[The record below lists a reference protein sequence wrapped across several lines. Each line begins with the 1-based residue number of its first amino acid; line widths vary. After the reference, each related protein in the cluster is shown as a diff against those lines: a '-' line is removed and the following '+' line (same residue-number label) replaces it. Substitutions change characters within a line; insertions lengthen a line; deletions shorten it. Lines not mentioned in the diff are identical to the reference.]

1 MYDDTE
7 HCSLNSLDTATF
19 VDEIFVALKSRS
31 YISRATDKASIKLEQ
46 PTLAPQPVPIQSIVG
61 TSTSEY
67 LPHPSR
73 ALNNPPPNAPT
84 GPAATRG
91 LVAQHRLPDRP
102 TGASLAPYAQH
113 DQSHSSRKRKLK
125 ERDTIQSHD
134 GHDTY
139 SSRNTG
145 SDRPSKQTARWGGR
159 NGNSG
164 GIVAQNGS
172 SGSTAMPAAFSGF
185 LPFSEV
191 PPFDPT
197 NPVALFAMAA
207 AFGLNLPNMPGPN
220 AQGED
225 SSNASCSDYDTK
237 GYCAAGSICPYQ
249 HGGAIAV
256 PADKLSEYDSKF
268 VSITGQGNDKRH
280 GGGRARASFSNPGP
294 SRDRTNTTLVIE
306 QIPQENF
313 TEESVR
319 KFFSSFGAIV
329 DVQMQTYKRLAV
341 IKYDTHDAA
350 KRAYNSPKPIF
361 DNRFVKVYWYKS
373 GSEYGSFRTT
383 QGEVDVDDPNYGTE
397 EVLDPEE
404 IRKRQAEAQKVFEDR
419 QRKAEE
425 AAAKAEEIEK
435 RLQET
440 NDQILKLRRELAA
453 RSRNGTNGVGE
464 GGDDDLDED
473 FSRDLATLQAEA
485 EDLFAQRDTHAWQSS
500 GRGRGSHLGHGA
512 ARFPARGNYTSSFR
526 GGYRG
531 NGGYGGFFNGHR
543 SGVKRLDNR
552 PRRIA
557 VANIEPGS
565 ERDEALRQHLIV
577 GFTMS
582 HGEMAS

>member
-1 MYDDTE
+1 M
-7 HCSLNSLDTATF
+7 NQ
-19 VDEIFVALKSRS
+19 IFAALKTRS
-31 YISRATDKASIKLEQ
+31 YISRAADESLVKLE
-46 PTLAPQPVPIQSIVG
+46 QPVPIQSIVG

-91 LVAQHRLPDRP
+91 LAAPHCLPDRP
-102 TGASLAPYAQH
+102 TGASLAPYTHH
-113 DQSHSSRKRKLK
+113 DQGHGSRKRKLK
-125 ERDTIQSHD
+125 EHDTIQQRD
-134 GHDTY
+134 GHDTF
-139 SSRNTG
+139 SNRNTS
-145 SDRPSKQTARWGGR
+145 SDRPVKQTARRGGR
-159 NGNSG
+159 IGNNVG
-164 GIVAQNGS
+164 TMAQNGP
-172 SGSTAMPAAFSGF
+172 SGFTAPSAAFSGVS
-185 LPFSEV
+185 PFYEI

-207 AFGLNLPNMPGPN
+207 AFGLSLPNMPGLN

-225 SSNASCSDYDTK
+225 QSNVNCSDYDTK

-256 PADKLSEYDSKF
+256 PADKLSEYDPSLAS
-268 VSITGQGNDKRH
+268 VTGQGNDRRH
-280 GGGRARASFSNPGP
+280 GGGRVRASFSNPGP
-294 SRDRTNTTLVIE
+294 TRDRTNTTLVIE

-313 TEESVR
+313 AEESVR
-319 KFFSSFGAIV
+319 NFFSSFGTIV
-329 DVQMQTYKRLAV
+329 DVQMQTYKRLAI
-341 IKYDTHDAA
+341 IKYDSHDAA
-350 KRAYNSPKPIF
+350 KRAYNSPKAVF
-361 DNRFVKVYWYKS
+361 DNRFVKVYWHKS
-373 GSEYGSFRTT
+373 GSDYGFSSTT
-383 QGEVDVDDPNYGTE
+383 RGEVDVDEPSYEAE
-397 EVLDPEE
+397 EVLDPDE
-404 IRKRQAEAQKVFEDR
+404 IRKRQAEAQKTFEDR

-453 RSRNGTNGVGE
+453 KSRNGTGGAE
-464 GGDDDLDED
+464 QGGDDDLDED

-485 EDLFAQRDTHAWQSS
+485 EDLFAQRDTHAWRSS
-500 GRGRGSHLGHGA
+500 DQGRGGYHGHGS
-512 ARFPARGNYTSSFR
+512 ARFPARGNYTSPFR

-531 NGGYGGFFNGHR
+531 RGGYGGFFNGHR

-565 ERDEALRQHLIV
+565 RRDEALRQHLIV
-577 GFTMS
+577 GLS
-582 HGEMAS
+582 HVAWRKRWLTRHRLFPTAASSRIHSNTTVWL